1 MLKKLNP
8 NFAILLSTVLW
19 GTWWLPLRL
28 INEYANNNAIP
39 LFLSFMIAGLL
50 LLVFSLQN
58 IHLFTKKNIILTIVA
73 ASFGAAAMCLY
84 NEGLL
89 RGNVARILI
98 FFYLTAVWS
107 TIIEVLFLRT
117 PLTFYRFLSIA
128 AGFTGLFII
137 TGFDQGNFFPQS
149 LADFFGIISGIL
161 WSVCA
166 TLIRINKELDVN
178 FGTCIFIIVGGLFVI
193 IATLLPD
200 GQVLSGYNSE
210 IFSKTI
216 LIVLIFAFIW
226 LLPGYWLITYGQ
238 DQVDPGRAGILL
250 MFEVVIGMISAY
262 LLANEIITIREFLGA
277 LFIMTA
283 PLIEIYLGNNSTKST
298 S

>member
-28 INEYANNNAIP
+28 MNEYANNNAIP

-50 LLVFSLQN
+50 LLFFSLQN

-283 PLIEIYLGNNSTKST
+283 PLIEIYLGNRSTKST